1 MMDMQEGRNARF
13 IAESEH
19 IGRLLNCY
27 LRERG
32 IPVPEVRAED
42 DPYAAM
48 PPAILRQLV
57 AEGRLMGIEISTAGV
72 VLIGAAA
79 YISPFGHHKYG
90 QRFWSASLQ
99 KPFVYEPLDFEGVV
113 RLIVNEAAA
122 VLSGQEQS
130 SGRIAS
136 LLEQIESS
144 MRGMT
149 AYAESRREPR
159 RSLWSLQGAAH
170 TRAAEQSLLFGHPFH
185 PSPKSLSG
193 FADADVGRYAPELG
207 ASFPLHYFAA
217 APGLVREEWLEAP
230 GLLFPAEVTDEAM
243 RLLPMEQRHY
253 RLLPSHPW
261 QAQYLKL
268 QPVVQE
274 LLQQGLLVDLGE
286 LGEELTATSSIRTVW
301 DFRHPMIYKLPLHV
315 RVTNFIRVNPLE
327 QLKRSVDAGRVLAA
341 VASSIPYS
349 GFHIM
354 LEKGYRTLSLPG
366 DKERSAMLE
375 ENFGVIFRQSPIAQ
389 SGSDLRQQPHQT
401 QQPQQPQQTGDQEAP
416 AVVASLL
423 ERQLSSAHSPLWE
436 AIQAAASARGT
447 AADQALVEQWLE
459 RYLSLSL
466 IPLLWLFLERG
477 ISMEAHVQNSLVAL
491 KEGWPAQFFVR
502 DLEGVSISRSRAL
515 EWHPA
520 LLVVDSPAYYSDSE
534 AWKRF
539 KYYVLVNHIGHL
551 IHTIAFDGGLDEA
564 ALWQIVGK
572 SLSASGFIEQEQHQF
587 YLSDLLNSP
596 TLPAKASLA
605 SYFRQLSEKPL
616 YVDIPNPLAAVC
628 VQTAQGGRMR

>member
-57 AEGRLMGIEISTAGV
+57 AEGRLIGIELSTAGV

-90 QRFWSASLQ
+90 KRFWSASLQ
-99 KPFVYEPLDFEGVV
+99 KPFVCEPLDFEQVV
-113 RLIVNEAAA
+113 RLILNEAAA

-149 AYAESRREPR
+149 AYAEAENRREPR
-159 RSLWSLQGAAH
+159 RLLWSLQGAAR
-170 TRAAEQSLLFGHPFH
+170 TRVAEQSLLFGHPFH
-185 PSPKSLSG
+185 PSPKSLNG
-193 FADADVGRYAPELG
+193 FTDADVGRYAPELG

-217 APGLVREEWLEAP
+217 APALVREEWLEAP
-230 GLLFPAEVTDEAM
+230 DLLFPAKVADEAM

-261 QAQYLKL
+261 QAKYLKL

-274 LLQQGLLVDLGE
+274 LQQQGLLVDLGE

-366 DKERSAMLE
+366 DDERSEMLE
-375 ENFGVIFRQSPIAQ
+375 ENFGVIFRQSPIGL
-389 SGSDLRQQPHQT
+389 SGSDLRQQT
-401 QQPQQPQQTGDQEAP
+401 QQTRQQAWDQEAP

-423 ERQLSSAHSPLWE
+423 ERPLSSADSPLWE
-436 AIQAAASARGT
+436 AIQAAARARG
-447 AADQALVEQWLE
+447 AAVDQALVEQWLE

-491 KEGWPAQFFVR
+491 KEGWPAHFYIR

-520 LLVVDSPAYYSDSE
+520 LLAADSPAYYSDSE

-551 IHTIAFDGGLDEA
+551 IHTVAFDGGLDEA
-564 ALWQIVGK
+564 ALWQIVGQ

-587 YLSDLLNSP
+587 YLSDLLYSP

-616 YVDIPNPLAAVC
+616 YVNIPNPLAAVC
-628 VQTAQGGRMR
+628 VQTAQGGRMA